1 MLRVSPSVRSQRGQ
15 LGKGR
20 WRHGHHKAAETRR
33 GPVPSLWS
41 HRTAQTR
48 DRESAEF
55 KPSSRLF
62 LWPFQ
67 PPSAVRFPTA
77 QRSRLPSAPAGRPL
91 VTRALASS
99 GREGHILFS
108 FSALSVEVEFPCRI
122 TLTAGSTAHPDAGRP
137 GHDLPS
143 GVLPTGSAGA
153 TCRHAVRLGFSSASV
168 PSGHP
173 APWARSA
180 RGCAPPLPSL
190 SPTSL
195 TDSTREPRGRYV
207 FPATPSFSVKTP
219 RPSRRQA
226 SG

>member
-1 MLRVSPSVRSQRGQ
+1 MLRVSPSVHSQRGQ

-33 GPVPSLWS
+33 GPLRPY
-41 HRTAQTR
+41 RATARPNPRPRVSRVQ
-48 DRESAEF
+48 AEF
-55 KPSSRLF
+55 RLF

-195 TDSTREPRGRYV
+195 TDSTWEPRGRYV